1 MTTAIL
7 STALLGLLIFTLGI
21 AVSLTR
27 GSTKRVIGH
36 DPSPTDR
43 LHKLVRAHGNSAEYA
58 PMLAVL
64 ILALGA
70 MNPAAWVGWVMWA
83 VVAFR
88 YLIGPAHRQPREP
101 EPNALHRSARHLR
114 LRHRPLCRNPPLDGI
129 ARTP

>member
-7 STALLGLLIFTLGI
+7 STALLGLLIFTLGL

-64 ILALGA
+64 LLALGA
-70 MNPAAWVGWVMWA
+70 MNPAAWVAWVMWA

-88 YLIGPAHRQPREP
+88 YLIVAGLLTGSLEN
-101 EPNALHRSARHLR
+101 PNPMRFIGALGTYV
-114 LRHRPLCRNPPLDGI
+114 CGI
-129 ARTP
+129 ALCAAIPLSMG